1 MSDSILRMSE
11 QYASTKKGIY
21 IGDKHMPIRSVF
33 KGTELIES
41 IAIGDNVTHQA
52 EAYVRYDQENKTLT
66 FCYDGM
72 KNAGS
77 KEYDDNI
84 SCLTYY
90 ELPTSN
96 TIAGESTGRNNPGWL
111 SIASNITKIII
122 NSEFKYVKPTNL
134 DYWFRDMTKL
144 TSIEG
149 LTNLNTCNCTSMRHM
164 FTDCELLTELDCTS
178 FDTSKVVDM
187 TDMFGGCEAITAI
200 YVSDK
205 FVTNEVTSLNM
216 FYNCTKLPNYDQSY
230 EDASMAKDSSEGGY
244 LNLVQYF
251 TIGDNSYKIVSKQY
265 NNSIDFS
272 GDLDYS
278 SDTDF
283 TIPANDPSTS
293 ISLEKRYSRT
303 VTANN
308 FQSLCLPFTFNTND
322 VADTTFYKC
331 AGYTDSGGVSFKTI
345 TGEIPAGI
353 QVFFKSTTG
362 TLEISVHDSTIIV
375 KEPLA
380 DDYTVG
386 IFKTGVIPAGNYF
399 FSNGQFY
406 ISTGIS
412 KTRFGRSYI
421 KPPSE
426 VSIASLTDDE
436 GIEINIVEE

>member
-41 IAIGDNVTHQA
+41 IAVGDNVTHQA
-52 EAYVRYDQENKTLT
+52 EAYVRYDQKNKTLT

-90 ELPTSN
+90 ELPT
-96 TIAGESTGRNNPGWL
+96 TRATAGDGEPKPDWL
-111 SIASNITKIII
+111 SMASNITKVII
-122 NSEFKYVKPTNL
+122 NPEFKYVKPTNF
-134 DYWFRDMTKL
+134 DYWFLDMTKL

-187 TDMFGGCEAITAI
+187 SDMFGGCEAITAI

-265 NNSIDFS
+265 NNGIDFS

-303 VTANN
+303 VIANLY
-308 FQSLCLPFTFNTND
+308 QSLCLPFTFNTND
-322 VADTTFYKC
+322 VADTTFYKIK
-331 AGYTDSGGVSFKTI
+331 GWEDTTLKIIKV
-345 TGEIPAGI
+345 TGEILAGTPL
-353 QVFFKSTTG
+353 VFISTTG
-362 TLEISVHDSTIIV
+362 TLEISTHDNTTVV
-375 KEPLA
+375 KEPLEDNYA
-380 DDYTVG
+380 VG
-386 IFKTGVIPAGNYF
+386 SFKEIDVPIGCYFLSGGKYYPSRKGV
-399 FSNGQFY
+399 
-406 ISTGIS
+406 
-412 KTRFGRSYI
+412 KMRFGRLYI
-421 KPPSE
+421 KPLSE
-426 VSIASLTDDE
+426 VSTASLTDDE
-436 GIEINIVEE
+436 SIEINIVEE